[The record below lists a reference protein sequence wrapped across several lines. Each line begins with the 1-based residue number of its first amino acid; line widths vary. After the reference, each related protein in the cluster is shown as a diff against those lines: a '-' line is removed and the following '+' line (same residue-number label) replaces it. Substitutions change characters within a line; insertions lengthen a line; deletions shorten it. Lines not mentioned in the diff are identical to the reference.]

1 MDVVE
6 KKRLKARPKIQQS
19 ASGEKP
25 DFIEIN
31 FVAEKNMR

>member
-1 MDVVE
+1 VE
-6 KKRLKARPKIQQS
+6 KKPLKEIPKIQQP

-25 DFIEIN
+25 DSIEIN